1 MTIHSKMARAIDT
14 SKMERVRETAIE
26 MIVEQGYGGASIA
39 MIAHKAEVADGYL
52 YRFYKGKQELVL
64 DLLHTLV
71 DVIVDQLETL
81 LKNCSQVSDV
91 IRILTTSFFQM
102 AEQQPTHIKFLDVL
116 MHDYNF
122 RIKAQQRTQIFS
134 LCHRIKEIGVKTG
147 EVSESMNEDDIYL
160 LGVVLPI
167 QFLNL
172 RIKTFFDREEW
183 NLKDRE
189 HIIMIILKSL
199 KE

>member
-1 MTIHSKMARAIDT
+1 MARAIDI

-39 MIAHKAEVADGYL
+39 MIAHKAGVADGYL
-52 YRFYKGKQELVL
+52 YRFYKGKQELVI
-64 DLLHTLV
+64 DLLHV
-71 DVIVDQLETL
+71 MVGAIVDQLEAL
-81 LKNCSQVSDV
+81 LKNCNQISDV
-91 IRILTTSFFQM
+91 IRILTAGFFQM

-122 RIKAQQRTQIFS
+122 KIKEQQRTQIFN
-134 LCHRIKEIGVKTG
+134 LCHKIKEIGMKTG

-172 RIKTFFDREEW
+172 RIKTFFSRKEW
-183 NLKDRE
+183 NLKDQE